1 MLIIRP
7 TALGAQ
13 RSWRG
18 DVGGAWGP
26 LPMLSRRPAYG
37 GTGRTSRLQMRGAV
51 SSHTSMSSGLD
62 ITLLG
67 RFTIRTAEDREIRL
81 VGRHAQAL
89 FTLLALTRRPR
100 TREAIATDL
109 WPESFVA
116 ATGPLRQALYQLRTA
131 LAAAGVDLEAVLEA
145 DAETIGLRPDAVRF
159 LDVAHFDACL
169 DDPSCRAETAVELYG
184 GDLAE
189 GLGHDCFAAERERLA
204 DHFEDA
210 LAIVARRRLEARDV
224 DGARFA
230 AERLIARDP
239 LREEAHEVLIAVHG
253 LTGSRSQVV
262 RQYRRLCDVLVRE
275 LGESPL
281 PETDATYRMAVARTV
296 ARSRA
301 RAVELEPQTSLA
313 VVS

>member
-1 MLIIRP
+1 MAPRVI
-7 TALGAQ
+7 
-13 RSWRG
+13 
-18 DVGGAWGP
+18 
-26 LPMLSRRPAYG
+26 
-37 GTGRTSRLQMRGAV
+37 AV
-51 SSHTSMSSGLD
+51 SGLD
-62 ITLLG
+62 VTLLG
-67 RFTIRTAEDREIRL
+67 RFAIRTADRREIRL

-109 WPESFVA
+109 WPESLVA

-131 LAAAGVDLEAVLEA
+131 LAAAGVDLETVLET
-145 DAETIGLRPDAVRF
+145 DAETLGLRPDAIRS
-159 LDVAHFDACL
+159 LDVARFEACL
-169 DDPSCRAETAVELYG
+169 DDPSCEAETAVSLFG

-210 LAIVARRRLEARDV
+210 LAIVARRRLEAGDV

-262 RQYRRLCDVLVRE
+262 RQYRRLCEVLARE
-275 LGESPL
+275 LEESPL
-281 PETDATYRMAVARTV
+281 PETDATYRMAVARTI
-296 ARSRA
+296 ARSRQ
-301 RAVELEPQTSLA
+301 RAVELEPPTGTSLA
-313 VVS
+313 VVG